1 VYTKIAEWTTSAP
14 STRTAALAGIAVP
27 TNTTAPGAE
36 VPELPAVPAA
46 SVVTAVPATAV
57 LRRLAHEAGAAT
69 AEYVVATMAAVGF
82 AGLLIVILRSDEV
95 RGMLT
100 DLVRR
105 ALSVG

>member
-1 VYTKIAEWTTSAP
+1 MYTKIEVVEKAAPAAGESADVV
-14 STRTAALAGIAVP
+14 LAQTVPMKSVSIAV
-27 TNTTAPGAE
+27 
-36 VPELPAVPAA
+36 VPARNA
-46 SVVTAVPATAV
+46 
-57 LRRLAHEAGAAT
+57 LRRLTDEAGAAT

-105 ALSVG
+105 ALSIG

>member
-1 VYTKIAEWTTSAP
+1 MYTKMSVPGAALVRMALTN
-14 STRTAALAGIAVP
+14 TAAPTKSTVP
-27 TNTTAPGAE
+27 GR
-36 VPELPAVPAA
+36 AA
-46 SVVTAVPATAV
+46 
-57 LRRLAHEAGAAT
+57 LRRLADDAGAAT

-105 ALSVG
+105 ALSIG